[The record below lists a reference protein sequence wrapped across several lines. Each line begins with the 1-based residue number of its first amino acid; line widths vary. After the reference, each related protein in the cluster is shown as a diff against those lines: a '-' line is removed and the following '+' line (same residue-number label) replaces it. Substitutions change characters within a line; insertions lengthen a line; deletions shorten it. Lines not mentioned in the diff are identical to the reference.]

1 MMRYPGVS
9 PSIVATRIHSSHN
22 CSGLTKRGT
31 QVKAQRSRGFGHQW
45 LAHWITGL
53 LLSLLCLFLLQ
64 PFEPKALSQML
75 DRAGADA
82 VMQAYA
88 AGWDESHLRVVVVDM
103 GPEVTTA
110 LLAKVLEEIRGA
122 GAIAV
127 GLDFKIVEDPRE
139 GSGES
144 DDAKK
149 SKAVAIPIEDL
160 LAVLGDKA
168 KWGQTRV
175 ALPVLNSRL
184 KKGIANLLSA
194 RQPESRLGSDP
205 TGQDR
210 VRAADPD
217 LDRDEDGVVRT
228 TRDRVCSDSI
238 AGQTMIRTLAAAM
251 VRDARHPS
259 QGCELRPILFVPV
272 WVPEDEPSPDS
283 IEKRIKRGSDILLI
297 TRQWLT
303 AHPEVLQG
311 SYVLLGQLEGDS
323 FVTPVGKM
331 PGVLIHAQSARTL
344 AKDLKESWWVHV
356 LPHWTLD
363 IFLGVLAGAVFS
375 LYVTVFGSEQKVRSL
390 QGALYSF
397 LRGLGGLFLIG
408 LFVFFAGVLWT
419 WLGAGLVQKGLL
431 IGAVT
436 AVFGAMLE
444 TLVHVGRNLVEPIH
458 WLVSRVIGRRTVPV
472 LLGLLC
478 LSSVTAR
485 AEDCRYELWVD
496 TGGDREDV
504 EIQPGSHSVKDDG
517 TPVEPF
523 VRIIVK
529 HARTSVHLVQAG
541 TELPRMELKGAD
553 PPQTA
558 ALIVPPCPPEPALA
572 GAWHA
577 FWAALNPKEPLRSS
591 GATLVYR
598 GLGKDS
604 EAGVGGPLRELTNLA
619 PATGTVLGSSG
630 LAFSWAGGTPPY
642 SIAIEDDINGGPL
655 GRVQVSKP
663 WLWLPQWRTPD
674 LPFVIIVR
682 DAEGVELWRHLRPL
696 PAAAIAD
703 GEIGD
708 AISLFETDPVYRLEA
723 LRRLAT
729 RAEGG
734 DVLAGRAVALLQLSG
749 AKE

>member
-1 MMRYPGVS
+1 V
-9 PSIVATRIHSSHN
+9 
-22 CSGLTKRGT
+22 KT
-31 QVKAQRSRGFGHQW
+31 QHLRGFGHQW
-45 LAHWITGL
+45 LAHWITGML
-53 LLSLLCLFLLQ
+53 FSLLCLLLLQ
-64 PFEPKALSQML
+64 PLEPKALSRML

-139 GSGES
+139 GSDES

-149 SKAVAIPIEDL
+149 SNAAEIPIEDL
-160 LAVLGDKA
+160 LAVLGDKD

-184 KKGIANLLSA
+184 KNGIANLLW
-194 RQPESRLGSDP
+194 
-205 TGQDR
+205 

-228 TRDRVCSDSI
+228 TRDRVCSDSTT
-238 AGQTMIRTLAAAM
+238 GQIMIRTLAAAM
-251 VRDARHPS
+251 VRDAKHPS
-259 QGCELRPILFVPV
+259 HGCERRPILFVPF
-272 WVPEDEPSPDS
+272 WVPEDEPSPGM
-283 IEKRIKRGSDILLI
+283 IEKRVTRGSDILLI
-297 TRQWLT
+297 TRQSLT
-303 AHPEVLQG
+303 AHLEVLQG

-331 PGVLIHAQSARTL
+331 PGVLIHGQSARTL
-344 AKDLKESWWVHV
+344 AKDLTESWWVHV

-375 LYVTVFGSEQKVRSL
+375 LYVTVFGSEQRVRSL

-458 WLVSRVIGRRTVPV
+458 WLVSRVIGRRTVLV

-496 TGGDREDV
+496 PGGDLEDV
-504 EIQPGSHSVKDDG
+504 EIQPGSHSVKSDG
-517 TPVEPF
+517 APVEPF

-529 HARTSVHLVQAG
+529 HARTSVHLVQLAG
-541 TELPRMELKGAD
+541 TGRPPMELKGAD

-558 ALIVPPCPPEPALA
+558 ALIVPPCPPKPALA

-591 GATLVYR
+591 GAALVYR

-642 SIAIEDDINGGPL
+642 SIAIEDDINGAPL

-663 WLWLPQWRTPD
+663 WLWLPEWRTPD

-696 PAAAIAD
+696 SAAAIA
-703 GEIGD
+703 GSEIGA
-708 AISLFETDPVYRLEA
+708 AISLFETDPIYRLEA
-723 LRRLAT
+723 LRRLVA